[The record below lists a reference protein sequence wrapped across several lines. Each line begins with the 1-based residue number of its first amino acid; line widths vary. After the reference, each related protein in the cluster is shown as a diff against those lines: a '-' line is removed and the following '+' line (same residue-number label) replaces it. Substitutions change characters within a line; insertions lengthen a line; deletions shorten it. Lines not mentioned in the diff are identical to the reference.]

1 MRIEWQ
7 HTPQGSVGFRAQPEE
22 YDAVPPVD
30 ALLMESSPNLLNPER
45 KAIAAYLAFGRWTSG
60 DLTLDFKFGPTTAS
74 AIERDTSHLDIRPG
88 PIEYYPKPLS
98 VGTDEVAVTFHARN
112 WTDPNTTTLSVLP
125 SSDWAGG
132 LRSLSSIAI
141 ASNAFALDHAS
152 SNHTTSIRAR
162 LAVAVL
168 FSEELAADTLVVS
181 SEETIDEQE
190 RFRLTNLL
198 LAARLGLLFQDPS

>member
-7 HTPQGSVGFRAQPEE
+7 HTPQGSVGFHAQPGE

-30 ALLMESSPNLLNPER
+30 ALLMESSPTLLNPER

-60 DLTLDFKFGPTTAS
+60 DFTLDFKFGPTTAS
-74 AIERDTSHLDIRPG
+74 AIERDTKHLDIRPG

-98 VGTDEVAVTFHARN
+98 AGTDEVAVEFDARVWN
-112 WTDPNTTTLSVLP
+112 DPHTTTLSVLP
-125 SSDWAGG
+125 SSEWAGG

-141 ASNAFALDHAS
+141 ATNAFALDHAS
-152 SNHTTSIRAR
+152 LDDTISIRAR

-168 FSEELAADTLVVS
+168 FSEELAADTLIVS
-181 SEETIDEQE
+181 SGECIDEQE
-190 RFRLTNLL
+190 RLRLTNLL
-198 LAARLGLLFQDPS
+198 LAARLGLLFQDPR